1 MTTRPFVYLDHAA
14 TTPCDPVVVEAMLP
28 FFTENFGNP
37 SGVYA
42 AARRV
47 RQAIDAARDQAAALL
62 GAASPSEVIFTS
74 GGTEADN
81 LAVFGVA
88 LAARERGEGRHI
100 VTTAIEHQG
109 VLNAARALENQG
121 FAVTYVPP
129 EANGIVPAEGIVEA
143 LTDET
148 VLVSVMLAN
157 NEVGTI
163 QPVREIAAVCRERG
177 IPLHTDAVQ
186 AVGHMPINVQDLG
199 VDLLSISAHKFYGPK
214 GVGALYVRKGIE
226 LAPHIHGGG
235 QELERRAGTENV
247 AGIIGLAKALEL
259 AVGSLDADAAHMQK
273 LRDTL
278 IEAVLTQI
286 PGSTLNGDRIRRLP
300 GNAHFSFDGVD
311 GESLLL
317 NLDMHGIAAS
327 AGSAC
332 SAGSVEPSYV
342 LLAMGVDREQAKSAV
357 RLTLGRHTMPED
369 IDYVVGTLKTL
380 VEKLRGTGR

>member
-199 VDLLSISAHKFYGPK
+199 VDLLSLSAHKFYGPK

-357 RLTLGRHTMPED
+357 RLTLGRHTRPED